1 MRKYIARRVFLIAP
15 TLFIVTIIIFSL
27 IRLIPGDVVTIMFE
41 DLAYAADEDALREK
55 LGLNKPIHVQY
66 GEWMWGMVG
75 GDFGESLYTG
85 RPAIDMVKEKL
96 PVTLELGIITI
107 LFSVTSGVSLGI
119 LAALRQDDWVDF
131 VSRSTAIGF
140 LAMPTFWIGT
150 LVMILPAKYFG
161 WSPNPVYVP
170 FFDDPMANLKQFAV
184 PALILGTHLGAPV
197 MRMTRAMMLEVFRQD
212 YVRTARAKGLAE
224 SGVVYR
230 HALKNAMI
238 PVITILGDQLE
249 LAIGGTVIMET
260 IFQLPGMGGFLLGA
274 ITTRDYPLVQ
284 SLVIIIAVAVM
295 IINLLVD
302 LAYGWL
308 DPRIRYG

>member
-1 MRKYIARRVFLIAP
+1 
-15 TLFIVTIIIFSL
+15 
-27 IRLIPGDVVTIMFE
+27 
-41 DLAYAADEDALREK
+41 
-55 LGLNKPIHVQY
+55 
-66 GEWMWGMVG
+66 
-75 GDFGESLYTG
+75 
-85 RPAIDMVKEKL
+85 
-96 PVTLELGIITI
+96 
-107 LFSVTSGVSLGI
+107 
-119 LAALRQDDWVDF
+119 
-131 VSRSTAIGF
+131 
-140 LAMPTFWIGT
+140 
-150 LVMILPAKYFG
+150 
-161 WSPNPVYVP
+161 
-170 FFDDPMANLKQFAV
+170 
-184 PALILGTHLGAPV
+184 
-197 MRMTRAMMLEVFRQD
+197 MLEVFRQD